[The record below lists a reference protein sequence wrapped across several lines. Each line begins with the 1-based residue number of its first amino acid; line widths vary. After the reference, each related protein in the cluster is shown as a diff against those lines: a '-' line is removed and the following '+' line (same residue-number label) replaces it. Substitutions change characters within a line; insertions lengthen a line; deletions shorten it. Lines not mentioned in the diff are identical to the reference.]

1 MPFNDMNDF
10 PAREF
15 VDLSLFDQYTDLS
28 GKCLIN
34 LSERALKRM
43 RDDMGSIIF
52 ISAPGCNMTQ
62 PTKAGPFSRCLVI
75 ADGNY
80 RYQL

>member
-1 MPFNDMNDF
+1 MPFNNINDF
-10 PAREF
+10 PAREL

-28 GKCLIN
+28 GKCLIS

-75 ADGNY
+75 ADGKY
-80 RYQL
+80 R